1 MSERENQTIY
11 ANDPLVDEFL
21 KNRNIIIS
29 GTIDAELAKHVMI
42 LLLKLEKE
50 DSEAPINL
58 YIDSGGG
65 VVPSGLAII
74 DTMNKIKCPVNT
86 FCYSMAASMAAVILA
101 CGAKRYAFKHSKIM
115 IHQPLLNFEGRYR
128 QSDLSVEARELE
140 ETRFDLETIL
150 TDSTKGKTS
159 FEEMHKA
166 CEKDNYLKPEVAL
179 KMGLIDEIV

>member
-1 MSERENQTIY
+1 MTKRDELTVPKSFCNALAQELENI
-11 ANDPLVDEFL
+11 L
-21 KNRNIIIS
+21 NI
-29 GTIDAELAKHVMI
+29 TAKIVFNIVIM
-42 LLLKLEKE
+42 L
-50 DSEAPINL
+50 SQ
-58 YIDSGGG
+58 
-65 VVPSGLAII
+65 
-74 DTMNKIKCPVNT
+74 TMNKIKCPVNT

-101 CGAKRYAFKHSKIM
+101 CGEKRYAFKHSKIM

-150 TDSTKGKTS
+150 TDSTKGKTT